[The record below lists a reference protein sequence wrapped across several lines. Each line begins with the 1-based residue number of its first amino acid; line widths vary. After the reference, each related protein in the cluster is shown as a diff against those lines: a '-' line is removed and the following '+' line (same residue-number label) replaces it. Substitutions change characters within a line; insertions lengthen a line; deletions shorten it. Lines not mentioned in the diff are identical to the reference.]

1 MPTLFLE
8 ITAQFGWWGWSII
21 VLGAVA
27 TAAIHGAVG
36 LAGGFLMSALLV
48 PFIGVKAVVPVM
60 SIALFIS
67 HVSRAALN
75 FSDFDRTVFLN
86 ILAPALPCLVLVG
99 WFYGAMSS
107 SLIAG
112 VIGTVILV
120 SIPMRHFAHRIGLV
134 VTRTGLRT
142 AGAVYGA
149 LSGASLGAG
158 GLLVPVM
165 LGYGLSKEA
174 FVATLAAIAII
185 INFLRV
191 GTYGVSGVMELDMV
205 FLGLVIGVLTVPGNW
220 MGRTLLRSMTR
231 RNHSLLVDLLTALG
245 AANFLRLAVFGEE

>member
-1 MPTLFLE
+1 M
-8 ITAQFGWWGWSII
+8 
-21 VLGAVA
+21 LGAVV

-60 SIALFIS
+60 SVALFIS
-67 HVSRAALN
+67 HISRAALN
-75 FSDFDRTVFLN
+75 FGDFDRTVFLN
-86 ILAPALPCLVLVG
+86 ILAPALPCLVIVAL
-99 WFYGAMSS
+99 FYGAMSS
-107 SLIAG
+107 SLVAG

-120 SIPMRHFAHRIGLV
+120 SIPLRHFAHRLGLV
-134 VTRTGLRT
+134 VTKKGLRT
-142 AGAVYGA
+142 AGAVYGG

-174 FVATLAAIAII
+174 FVATLAAIAIV

-191 GTYGVSGVMELDMV
+191 GTYGVSGVMELDLV
-205 FLGLVIGVLTVPGNW
+205 FLGLLIGALTVPGNW
-220 MGRTLLRSMTR
+220 IGRKVLRSMTGR
-231 RNHSLLVDLLTALG
+231 SHSLLVDLLTALG
-245 AANFLRLAVFGEE
+245 AANFLRLAFLGED